1 MFWYVGVIRGE
12 SQTSRSDFAI
22 CMKSLLLILK
32 SMIAFIKRATDD
44 NDDDDYYHY
53 YYYCCCCL
61 FIKLITTK
69 NKLFKKV
76 HPWFIPNK
84 LVKANS
90 KYFPLKKKLIHL
102 KSYWQIKTEYIYI
115 YLL

>member
-1 MFWYVGVIRGE
+1 
-12 SQTSRSDFAI
+12 
-22 CMKSLLLILK
+22 MKSLLLILK
-32 SMIAFIKRATDD
+32 SMIAFIKRAT
-44 NDDDDYYHY
+44 DDYYHY

-69 NKLFKKV
+69 NKLFKVKV